1 MPACRCPK
9 DREPVWA
16 VIRCLRISDNG
27 RYRRR
32 KPVTRPCRKYLKEG
46 QLMAVAVISKTSMR
60 LMPTSG
66 YRARKLLRS
75 KKAVIYGYHPFTI
88 RLTER
93 ASGDTQP
100 VELCVDTGYI
110 HIGISVKS
118 GKHDSCRI
126 YRRQRRSRRRYLQPR
141 FDNRKRKNGWI
152 APSLEHKKEIHI

>member
-1 MPACRCPK
+1 
-9 DREPVWA
+9 
-16 VIRCLRISDNG
+16 
-27 RYRRR
+27 
-32 KPVTRPCRKYLKEG
+32 
-46 QLMAVAVISKTSMR
+46 MAVAVISKTGMR

-118 GKHDSCRI
+118 GKHEYLGAQIDTLTDERKKHDSCRI

-141 FDNRKRKNGWI
+141 FDNRKRKNGWS